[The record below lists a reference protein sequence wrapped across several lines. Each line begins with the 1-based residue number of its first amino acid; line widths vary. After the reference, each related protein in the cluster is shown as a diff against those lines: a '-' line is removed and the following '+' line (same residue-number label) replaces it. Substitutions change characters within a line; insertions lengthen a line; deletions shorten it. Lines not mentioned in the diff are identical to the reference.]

1 MQSPSRPL
9 LEIAGVALAIA
20 AVVFT
25 WWLGEHQQR
34 TQLAEVQALH
44 FAELEA
50 VQKRAIETRDRLVM
64 REAEAVL
71 KAFSAGVHP
80 AIMANRNESVDAAVV
95 DLIQIPEV
103 VFAHVATP
111 QGVVI
116 ASSDR
121 KLVGTGS
128 LGERGSW
135 ALAVTDLQTR
145 PGDADGTVELAMPLS
160 ASSGWHVVVWL
171 SYNVKAAGAAA
182 DEH

>member
-1 MQSPSRPL
+1 MQNSTRLL

-20 AVVFT
+20 AVVVT
-25 WWLGEHQQR
+25 WWSGEHQQR
-34 TQLAEVQALH
+34 TQLAEVQTRH
-44 FAELEA
+44 VAELQA
-50 VQKRAIETRDRLVM
+50 VEERAIETRDRLVM
-64 REAEAVL
+64 REAEAVI

-80 AIMANRNESVDAAVV
+80 AIMANRTESVDAAVV

-121 KLVGTGS
+121 KLVGTGN

-135 ALAVTDLQTR
+135 ALAATDLQTR
-145 PGDADGTVELAMPLS
+145 PGDADGTVELAMSLS
-160 ASSGWHVVVWL
+160 ANSGWHVVVWL
-171 SYNVKAAGAAA
+171 GYNVKAAGAAA

>member
-1 MQSPSRPL
+1 MKRPSRTVF
-9 LEIAGVALAIA
+9 EIAGVAVAIV

-25 WWLGEHQQR
+25 WWWGAQAR
-34 TQLAEVQALH
+34 RSQLAQVQARH
-44 FAELEA
+44 VRELETT
-50 VQKRAIETRDRLVM
+50 QKRELETKDRLVM

-71 KAFSAGVHP
+71 KAFSAGIHP
-80 AIMANRNESVDAAVV
+80 AIMASRTESIDAALV

-121 KLVGTGS
+121 KLVGTGN

-135 ALAVTDLQTR
+135 ALTATDLQTR
-145 PGDADGTVELAMPLS
+145 PGDADGVLELAMPMA

-171 SYNVKAAGAAA
+171 GYDVQAAGAAA
-182 DEH
+182 EAP